1 MFRLEKNYWLKIK
14 VNTSVIFCFVVLFII
29 TGCGW
34 IKTESPVVFEKEF
47 DTETGTYVDTGVG
60 LIISIPPASVAG
72 RAKLQVV
79 YSPSSE
85 QIGEG
90 ALQLISIYDVN
101 ITPLAVE
108 EEYQYPLITLSFEI
122 PKDVDPRS
130 VAILEWKDKGWVLAE
145 NEEGPPGGSV
155 SAGTSHVSIVRKSL
169 SRFSPAT
176 WSWLYKH
183 IFYHLEKLPQ
193 PPPPDPK
200 ITVGMPEKTDG
211 SIIVPVSLVS
221 PAPIPPDIPL
231 IGGVG
236 GMWYCIEVREEWGV
250 IKTEIKGSNVLKP
263 GDNRDVKI
271 TFRNTGG
278 EATIY
283 LRFKKLQVCPLGRAA
298 INWLSRLGIPV
309 EEDEIKAINK
319 IVGLMELLIK
329 TYERSAKQWL
339 GFKDVVW
346 IIKEFLIKEFWKAV
360 GPVAKFYANLIPVA
374 VDIATYINA
383 FVDRAEP
390 FQKIIFYPNNPPKAD
405 FTFFPSNPKVNET
418 IKFYDRSVDQDND
431 IMIWNWDFGDG
442 STSTIQNPSHNYKQ
456 VGTYTVRLMV
466 MDSKGNKDTASKVVS
481 VVSSSSLEPRVSVYP
496 SSGAPGTKFH
506 VQWEGFTPNST
517 LTSHLQKP
525 DGTEFPTKKFSTDSK
540 GEASHIIDST
550 GFSPGTYTLWAI
562 DDATGIRTVNTAIF
576 TITKEVTLTPKVTV
590 SPLSGPAGTQFDV
603 LWEGFTPNNTLISH
617 LKKPDGTEFPTKIFY
632 TDSRGRATH
641 TIDSTGFKPGTYELW
656 GVDNAT
662 GTRTVNTA
670 SFTILAPT
678 TGTIRVI
685 ATFDGKPWEGSI
697 AIKLIA
703 PNGWI
708 DYLSVH
714 VPWEQS
720 GFMPGTWTL
729 EFRSGGPEGGILKDI
744 TPSSTQTLS
753 AGGTITFTLNFVKG
767 GPPDM
772 PDLWVEDIWTVPES
786 FTCGDTVKIG
796 VMVRNEG
803 MGDAVGV
810 FRTCLYLDGNLI
822 GCHDQNG
829 LAGGRSLGAP
839 YGDFFVWEQTLLWPN
854 DGDYHTLKAVVDVN
868 NVIEESNENNNVL
881 SVQFKAAC
889 AESTIETTGTVV
901 FVGLNGGF
909 FGILG
914 DDGKRY
920 EPINLPSDCEVVGL
934 RVWFKAR
941 ILQRTIHMW
950 GIPIE
955 IIEIVP
961 FPPDGFLSYRTV
973 GCLLPLKR
981 VEQHFCAN

>member
-1 MFRLEKNYWLKIK
+1 MFKCEKNYWLNIK
-14 VNTSVIFCFVVLFII
+14 VNTLVVFCIAIIFII
-29 TGCGW
+29 SGCGW

-47 DTETGTYVDTGVG
+47 DTQTGIYADTGVG

-79 YSPSSE
+79 YYPSSE

-90 ALQLISIYDVN
+90 ALQLISVYDVN

-108 EEYQYPLITLSFEI
+108 GEYQYPFITLSFEI

-130 VAILEWKDKGWVLAE
+130 VAILEWKDEGWVLAE

-155 SAGTSHVSIVRKSL
+155 SLDTSHISIVRKSL
-169 SRFSPAT
+169 SKFSNAT
-176 WSWLYKH
+176 WAWLYKR
-183 IFYHLEKLPQ
+183 IFYHLDKLPQ

-200 ITVGMPEKTDG
+200 ITVGMPEKSDG
-211 SIIVPVSLVS
+211 NIIVPVSLVS
-221 PAPIPPDIPL
+221 PAPISPDIPL

-236 GMWYCIEVREEWGV
+236 GMWYCIEVSEERGV

-271 TFRNTGG
+271 IFRNTGG

-283 LRFKKLQVCPLGRAA
+283 LRFKKLQLCPLGRAF
-298 INWLSRLGIPV
+298 INWLSRLGIPGAEEMDEV
-309 EEDEIKAINK
+309 EAMKEML
-319 IVGLMELLIK
+319 GWMELLIK
-329 TYERSAKQWL
+329 TYERSAKGWQ
-339 GFKDVVW
+339 GFKDLVW
-346 IIKEFLIKEFWKAV
+346 IVKDLLIKIFWKVV
-360 GPVAKFYANLIPVA
+360 GSKAKFYANLIPVA
-374 VDIATYINA
+374 VDIITYINA
-383 FVDRAEP
+383 VVDRSEP
-390 FQKIIFYPNNPPKAD
+390 SQKIISYPNNPPKAD
-405 FTFFPSNPKVNET
+405 FTFFPLNPKVNET
-418 IKFYDRSVDQDND
+418 VNFYDRSIDPDND

-442 STSTIQNPSHNYKQ
+442 STSTIQNPSHSYKQ
-456 VGTYTVRLMV
+456 AGTYTVRLMV

-481 VVSSSSLEPRVSVYP
+481 VTSSPSLKPRVSVYP
-496 SSGAPGTKFH
+496 SSGAPGTKFY

-540 GEASHIIDST
+540 GQASHIIDST
-550 GFSPGTYTLWAI
+550 GFSLGVYTLWAI
-562 DDATGIRTVNTAIF
+562 DDATGIRTNT
-576 TITKEVTLTPKVTV
+576 V
-590 SPLSGPAGTQFDV
+590 
-603 LWEGFTPNNTLISH
+603 
-617 LKKPDGTEFPTKIFY
+617 
-632 TDSRGRATH
+632 
-641 TIDSTGFKPGTYELW
+641 
-656 GVDNAT
+656 
-662 GTRTVNTA
+662 

-685 ATFDGKPWEGSI
+685 ATFDGKPWEGPI

-703 PNGWI
+703 PDGWI
-708 DYLSVH
+708 NYLSVH
-714 VPWEQS
+714 VPWERS

-729 EFRSGGPEGGILKDI
+729 EFHSGGPEGGTLKDI

-767 GPPDM
+767 GPLDM

-822 GCHDQNG
+822 GYHDQNG
-829 LAGGRSLGAP
+829 LAGGRSLGQP
-839 YGDFFVWEQTLLWPN
+839 FGDFFVWEQTLLWPN

-881 SVQFKAAC
+881 SVQFKATWC
-889 AESTIETTGTVV
+889 AESTIETMGTVV

-941 ILQRTIHMW
+941 ILQWTMHVW

-961 FPPDGFLSYRTV
+961 LPPDGFLSYRMV
-973 GCLLPLKR
+973 GCL
-981 VEQHFCAN
+981 QS

>member
-1 MFRLEKNYWLKIK
+1 MFKCEKNYWLNIK
-14 VNTSVIFCFVVLFII
+14 VNTLVVFCIAIIFII
-29 TGCGW
+29 SGCGW

-47 DTETGTYVDTGVG
+47 DTQTGIYADTGVG

-79 YSPSSE
+79 YYPSSE

-90 ALQLISIYDVN
+90 ALQLISVYDVN

-108 EEYQYPLITLSFEI
+108 GEYQYPFITLSFEI

-130 VAILEWKDKGWVLAE
+130 VAILEWKDEGWVLAE

-155 SAGTSHVSIVRKSL
+155 SLDTSHISIVRKSL
-169 SRFSPAT
+169 SKFSNAT
-176 WSWLYKH
+176 WAWLYKR
-183 IFYHLEKLPQ
+183 IFYHLDKLPQ

-200 ITVGMPEKTDG
+200 ITVGMPEKSDG
-211 SIIVPVSLVS
+211 NIIVPVSLVS
-221 PAPIPPDIPL
+221 PAPISPDIPL

-236 GMWYCIEVREEWGV
+236 GMWYCIEVSEERGV

-271 TFRNTGG
+271 IFRNTGG

-283 LRFKKLQVCPLGRAA
+283 LRFKKLQLCPLGRAF
-298 INWLSRLGIPV
+298 INWLSRLGIPGAEEMDEV
-309 EEDEIKAINK
+309 EAMKEML
-319 IVGLMELLIK
+319 GWMELLIK
-329 TYERSAKQWL
+329 TYERSAKGWQ
-339 GFKDVVW
+339 GFKDLVW
-346 IIKEFLIKEFWKAV
+346 IVKDLLIKIFWKVV
-360 GPVAKFYANLIPVA
+360 GSKAKFYANLIPVA
-374 VDIATYINA
+374 VDIITYINA
-383 FVDRAEP
+383 VVDRSEP
-390 FQKIIFYPNNPPKAD
+390 SQKIISYPNNPPKAD
-405 FTFFPSNPKVNET
+405 FTFFPLNPKVNET
-418 IKFYDRSVDQDND
+418 VNFYDRSIDPDND

-442 STSTIQNPSHNYKQ
+442 STSTIQNPSHSYKQ
-456 VGTYTVRLMV
+456 AGTYTVRLMV

-481 VVSSSSLEPRVSVYP
+481 VTSSPSLKPRVSVYP
-496 SSGAPGTKFH
+496 SSGAPGTKFY

-540 GEASHIIDST
+540 GQASHTIDST
-550 GFSPGTYTLWAI
+550 GFSLGVYTLWAI
-562 DDATGIRTVNTAIF
+562 DDATGIRTNTVSF
-576 TITKEVTLTPKVTV
+576 TILAPTTEPRVSVYPSSGAPGTKFYV
-590 SPLSGPAGTQFDV
+590 Q
-603 LWEGFTPNNTLISH
+603 WEGFTPNSTLTSH
-617 LKKPDGTEFPTKIFY
+617 LQKPDGTEFPTKKFS
-632 TDSRGRATH
+632 TDSKGQASH
-641 TIDSTGFKPGTYELW
+641 IIDSTGFSLGVYTLW
-656 GVDNAT
+656 AIDDAT
-662 GTRTVNTA
+662 GIRTNTV

-685 ATFDGKPWEGSI
+685 ATFDGKPWEGPI

-703 PNGWI
+703 PDGWI
-708 DYLSVH
+708 NYLSVH
-714 VPWEQS
+714 VPWERS

-729 EFRSGGPEGGILKDI
+729 EFHSGGPEGGTLKDI

-767 GPPDM
+767 GPLDM

-822 GCHDQNG
+822 GYHDQNG
-829 LAGGRSLGAP
+829 LAGGRSLGQP
-839 YGDFFVWEQTLLWPN
+839 FGDFFVWEQTLLWPN

-881 SVQFKAAC
+881 SVQFKATWC
-889 AESTIETTGTVV
+889 AESTIETMGTVV

-941 ILQRTIHMW
+941 ILQWTIHVW

-961 FPPDGFLSYRTV
+961 LPPDGFLSYRMV
-973 GCLLPLKR
+973 GCL
-981 VEQHFCAN
+981 QS